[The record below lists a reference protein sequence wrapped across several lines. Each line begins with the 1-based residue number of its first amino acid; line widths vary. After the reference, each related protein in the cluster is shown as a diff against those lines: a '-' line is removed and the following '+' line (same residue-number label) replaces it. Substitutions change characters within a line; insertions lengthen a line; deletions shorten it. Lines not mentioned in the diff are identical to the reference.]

1 MFGGILFPD
10 FCFPE
15 QRLKPH
21 ALRAR
26 GTVADIYSNLYL
38 YMEYIYIYGIYG
50 RPQLRWDEWH
60 AQWYFSKYGDS
71 RWDVGALD
79 REFWGNLVSEFVKH
93 VYTHHVGSICHGRRD
108 LRLHH
113 RLRAHFA
120 TTSARWRR
128 AHVAA

>member
-1 MFGGILFPD
+1 MEYIYIYICIYMYGIY
-10 FCFPE
+10 
-15 QRLKPH
+15 
-21 ALRAR
+21 
-26 GTVADIYSNLYL
+26 I
-38 YMEYIYIYGIYG
+38 YIYIYGIYG